1 MAGPPD
7 STLEVIDRAS
17 ADPSRRRRLIE
28 SLSRL
33 VQMVL
38 EANRRM
44 NLTADDDPRLFW
56 PRHVEDALLA
66 ARRVEEA
73 VGAPGRDGR
82 LLDVGSGAGV
92 PGLVL
97 ALLWPQTRVELLES
111 RGNKCRFLE
120 RTARALGLTNVTV
133 HHGRAEQFGRSP
145 SRREQYDL
153 VTARALAAMPVLA
166 ELTLPLARVGGW
178 VVAMKSADLGPE
190 LAAAAEAVDRL
201 GGAPQPLLMPYERSC
216 GKRCVVCLIRKS
228 KPTPAKYP
236 RRAGVPARRPI
247 GKHAARQSKTD
258 RPQPQSRR

>member
-1 MAGPPD
+1 MARPPD
-7 STLEVIDRAS
+7 STLDLIDQAS
-17 ADPSRRRRLIE
+17 AGPNQRPGLIE

-38 EANRRM
+38 DANRRM

-56 PRHVEDALLA
+56 SRHVDDALLA

-73 VGAPGRDGR
+73 LGVPGRDVR
-82 LLDVGSGAGV
+82 LLDVGSGAGA

-111 RGNKCRFLE
+111 HGNKCRFLE
-120 RTARALGLTNVTV
+120 RTARALGLTNLMV
-133 HHGRAEQFGRSP
+133 HHDRAEQFGRS
-145 SRREQYDL
+145 SARREQYDL

-178 VVAMKSADLGPE
+178 VAAMKSADLGPE
-190 LAAAAEAVDRL
+190 LAGAAEAIDRL
-201 GGAPQPLLMPYERSC
+201 GGAPQPLLMPYERPG

-247 GKHAARQSKTD
+247 GKQAAR
-258 RPQPQSRR
+258 